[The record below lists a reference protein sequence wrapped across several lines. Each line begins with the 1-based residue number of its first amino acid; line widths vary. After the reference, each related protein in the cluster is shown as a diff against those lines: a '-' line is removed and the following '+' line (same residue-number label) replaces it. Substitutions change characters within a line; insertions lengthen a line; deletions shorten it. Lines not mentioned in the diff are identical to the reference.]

1 MSVKLTMPC
10 PHTDF
15 LFLPVRTAD
24 LFIHMSR
31 EFLSGCCL
39 IAVIHEAEVINFN
52 EGVFAALLKRR
63 TRFIRSMTHRVHL
76 QLQYVLGVVK
86 QLKESSGPAHS
97 SAFFVILST
106 LAPTGMDGN

>member
-1 MSVKLTMPC
+1 MW
-10 PHTDF
+10 
-15 LFLPVRTAD
+15 
-24 LFIHMSR
+24 

-39 IAVIHEAEVINFN
+39 IAVIHEAEVVHLN
-52 EGVFAALLKRR
+52 EGVFAAALLKRR

-86 QLKESSGPAHS
+86 QLEESGGPAQS

-106 LAPTGMDGN
+106 LAPAGMDGN